1 MAGSDFDAGFD
12 RLTEF
17 EDILHAHTFGA
28 QLAPMD
34 VKVFST
40 NRQRGE
46 LSGATYVGMG
56 LTHQTHQTMRPGLA
70 PATCYPGR
78 AGAGG
83 PEAGAAAG
91 DSAFDARGLFAAN
104 ASFGGASGG
113 AVLAQQPFR
122 QPALADLPPANNG
135 PDLTGARGQAAGASL
150 RFYPPSGQ
158 WHTGCGMPPHS
169 VGDLSLSLSLSL
181 SLCVATDRLTNLVT
195 VPTFA
200 RLTDFP
206 LSY

>member
-1 MAGSDFDAGFD
+1 MAGSDAGFD
-12 RLTEF
+12 MAEF
-17 EDILHAHTFGA
+17 EDMLHAHTSGA
-28 QLAPMD
+28 QLAPTD

-56 LTHQTHQTMRPGLA
+56 VTHQTHHTLLPGLA

-83 PEAGAAAG
+83 QEAGAAAG
-91 DSAFDARGLFAAN
+91 NSAFDARGIFAAN
-104 ASFGGASGG
+104 ASFRGASGG
-113 AVLAQQPFR
+113 AVLLQEPSR
-122 QPALADLPPANNG
+122 QAALADLLPANIG
-135 PDLTGARGQAAGASL
+135 QDLTGARGQAADAAL

-169 VGDLSLSLSLSL
+169 VGDLPLSLQ
-181 SLCVATDRLTNLVT
+181 CVNQ
-195 VPTFA
+195 
-200 RLTDFP
+200 DFSIISAAD
-206 LSY
+206 L